1 MNMRTKECKG
11 MYSDIPKRLNLQ
23 AIGHLIQDGSGDNNI
38 YYDSFTQ
45 RVRKAEKE
53 LQKELEKQLGEEKAD
68 EVMTLIAKYSFVKEG
83 VQLSLG
89 MKIGAKMALLLTDE
103 SEYDF

>member
-1 MNMRTKECKG
+1 MNTKTCKG

-23 AIGHLIQDGSGDNNI
+23 SIGHLIQDGAADNHI

-53 LQKELEKQLGEEKAD
+53 LQRDLEKQLGEEKAE
-68 EVMTLIAKYSFVKEG
+68 EVMTLITKYSFVKEG

-89 MKIGAKMALLLTDE
+89 MKIGAKMAFLLTDE